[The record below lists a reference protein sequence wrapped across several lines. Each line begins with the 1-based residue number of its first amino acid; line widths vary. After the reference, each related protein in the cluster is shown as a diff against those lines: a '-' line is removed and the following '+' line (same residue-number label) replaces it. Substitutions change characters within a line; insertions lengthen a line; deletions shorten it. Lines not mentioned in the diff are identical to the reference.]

1 MGKWI
6 ERQRNVIDFTLS
18 SLLRRKGKNAALVS
32 VYTLVVFLLASVMLF
47 THSIREE
54 ASLILKGS
62 PEMIVQR
69 MVAGRHELIPLS
81 YMDKIREIRGVSSV
95 KGRLWGYYYDPIVGA
110 NYTLIVPEEDQPVAG
125 NIVIGQGVS
134 RTRLAYVG
142 DSIEFRTYDGV
153 IIHLEVKNTISPQ
166 SELVSSDLILISGED
181 FGRLFGTPKGF
192 ATDLTLKVRNPR
204 ELSTIAVK
212 IAELL
217 PDTRQILRDEILRT
231 YDAVFNWRGGI
242 LVVILLGALLAFII
256 FAWDKASGLSSEE
269 RREIG
274 ILKAIG
280 WETSDVILMKFW
292 EGMVISLSSFLAG
305 IILAYIHVFLASSI
319 LFEPVLK
326 GWAVLYPQFKLTP
339 FIDASQVAALFF
351 LTVFPYTVATI
362 IPSWRAATI
371 DPDSVMRT

>member
-1 MGKWI
+1 MRKWI
-6 ERQRNVIDFTLS
+6 ERQRNILDFTLS
-18 SLLRRKGKNAALVS
+18 SLLRRKRKNVALIS
-32 VYTLVVFLLASVMLF
+32 VYTVVVFFLASVVFF
-47 THSIREE
+47 THSIRKE
-54 ASLILKGS
+54 ASIILKAS
-62 PEMIVQR
+62 PEMIIQR
-69 MVAGRHELIPLS
+69 LVAGRHDLIPIS
-81 YMDKIREIRGVSSV
+81 YIDKIREIRGVSSV
-95 KGRLWGYYYDPIVGA
+95 KARLWGYYYDLIVGA
-110 NYTLIVPEEDQPVAG
+110 NYTLIVPEDGQLNTG
-125 NIVIGQGVS
+125 KITIGEGIS
-134 RTRLAYVG
+134 RTRLVSEG
-142 DSIEFRTYDGV
+142 DTMEFRTYDGV
-153 IIHLEVKNTISPQ
+153 VIDLEIKNRISSQ
-166 SELVSSDLILISGED
+166 SELISSDLILISEND
-181 FGRLFGTPKGF
+181 FRRLFGTPEGY
-192 ATDLTLKVRNPR
+192 ATDLTLKVKNQR
-204 ELSTIAVK
+204 ELPTIAVK

-292 EGMVISLSSFLAG
+292 EGTVVSLSSFLAG
-305 IILAYIHVFLASSI
+305 IILAYIHVFFASST

-339 FIDASQVAALFF
+339 FIDVSQVAALFF

-362 IPSWRAATI
+362 IPSWRAATV